1 MKSGQSK
8 LPQHSYAVF
17 TCFSEKMGLRVW
29 NIARVVEFASFSEG
43 SNNTGESLCNNVDLR
58 SVRNG
63 RGLVCCHL
71 YLYVMKVQGGSRS

>member
-1 MKSGQSK
+1 MPYSLVSVRKWDSGFGTS
-8 LPQHSYAVF
+8 HVS
-17 TCFSEKMGLRVW
+17 C
-29 NIARVVEFASFSEG
+29 VEFASFSEG

-58 SVRNG
+58 SMRNG